1 MCILKGINPENV
13 FRFFEEIS
21 AIPRGSG
28 NTDKI
33 SGYCMSFAE
42 KRGLK
47 AERDRLGNVI
57 IYKEGSEGFENSD
70 PIIIQGHVD
79 MVCQKKDGIE
89 IDFEKEGIN
98 LVTDGD
104 FIKADGTTLGA
115 DNGIAIAIMLAVL
128 DGNYEH
134 PPIEAVFTVDEEVGM
149 LGAVGINEKLLKAHR
164 MINLDSEEIDTVTV
178 SCAGGCDF
186 VMNIPF
192 SNQVLSGTRIELIVR
207 GLRGGHSGVEINS
220 GCVNADILMGRILG
234 EASTIADFGIVSIN
248 GGDKGNAIP
257 LRCGAEL
264 VVADAKDFSEHLQ
277 KYIEKIKS
285 EIAVREPE
293 FECDILIH
301 ESGDYKVIDSAA
313 CKKLIFSLMCV
324 PNGVMEMSAEISDLV
339 ETSLN
344 LGILKTNYDSIELHF
359 TLRSNKETA
368 LEYLEHKMTIFAKYS
383 GIESDSFGHYPPWEY
398 VSGSEL
404 LSKYIEIYNHKMGS
418 EPKVAALHAGLEC
431 GIFSSKIKD
440 LECISI
446 GPQMYDVHTI
456 NERLSISSVQEL
468 FCMLLEL
475 LKSCR

>member
-1 MCILKGINPENV
+1 MCVLKGIDPENV

-28 NTDKI
+28 NTDQI

-47 AERDRLGNVI
+47 SECDKLGNVV
-57 IYKEGSEGFENSD
+57 IYKDGSEGFENSE
-70 PIIIQGHVD
+70 PVIMQGHVD
-79 MVCQKKDGIE
+79 MVCQKKEGLE
-89 IDFEKEGIN
+89 FDFEKEGIN
-98 LVTDGD
+98 LVAEGD

-115 DNGIAIAIMLAVL
+115 DNGIAVAIMLAVL
-128 DGNYEH
+128 DGDYEH

-149 LGAVGINEKLLKAHR
+149 LGAVGIDTDLLKARR

-186 VMNIPF
+186 IMNIPF
-192 SNQVLSGTRIELIVR
+192 SSQILSGTRVELIIR

-234 EASTIADFGIVSIN
+234 FAASIADFGVVSIN

-257 LRCGAEL
+257 LRCKAEIA
-264 VVADAKDFSEHLQ
+264 VADAENFSERLQ
-277 KYIEKIKS
+277 KYVEKIKS
-285 EIAVREPE
+285 EIAAREPD
-293 FECDILIH
+293 FECDILIR

-324 PNGVMEMSAEISDLV
+324 PNGVMEMSAEIADLV

-344 LGILKTNYDSIELHF
+344 LGILKTNHDNISLHF

-368 LEYLEHKMTIFAKYS
+368 LEYLEHRMTAFAKYS
-383 GIESDSFGHYPPWEY
+383 DIESDSFGHYPPWEY
-398 VSGSEL
+398 ISGSEL
-404 LSKYIEIYNHKMGS
+404 LSKYIEIYTRKMGS

-431 GIFSSKIKD
+431 GIFSSKIND

-456 NERLSISSVQEL
+456 NERLSISSVRDL